1 MDFINELF
9 EIINNLPEFINN
21 LQSNVDFYAIV
32 FYVFAGI
39 TVAAGLITI
48 LSKKLMHSAMGLL
61 FALFGVAGVYAI
73 LAADF
78 IAITQVMVYI
88 GGILTLIIFGVM
100 LTTRIVDVEPKFDS
114 LGQFSVVIGTA
125 LAIIICAFFIF
136 LFVTSE
142 WKEEPLTQAP
152 QGTINSI
159 GNLLMTDYLA
169 SFIAAAILLL
179 VAFIGAALI
188 ARRKN

>member
-1 MDFINELF
+1 MDFINK
-9 EIINNLPEFINN
+9 LPEILND

-32 FYVFAGI
+32 FYGFAFLI
-39 TVAAGLITI
+39 VAAGLVTI

-61 FALFGVAGVYAI
+61 FALFGLAGIYAL

-78 IAITQVMVYI
+78 IAITQIMVYI

-100 LTTRIVDVEPKFDS
+100 LTTRIINIDIKTDS
-114 LGQFSVVIGTA
+114 LGQFSVVVGTVISVVVCIF
-125 LAIIICAFFIF
+125 LSF

-142 WKEEPLTQAP
+142 WKQEPLAP
-152 QGTINSI
+152 APTGTTNSI
-159 GNLLMTDYLA
+159 GNLLMTEYLA

>member
-1 MDFINELF
+1 MDFINELP
-9 EIINNLPEFINN
+9 ETINS
-21 LQSNVDFYAIV
+21 LQSNIDFYAIV
-32 FYVFAGI
+32 FYLFAGI
-39 TVAAGLITI
+39 TIVSGLVTI
-48 LSKKLMHSAMGLL
+48 LSKKLMRSAVGLL
-61 FALFGVAGVYAI
+61 FTLFGVAGIFAL

-78 IAITQVMVYI
+78 IAVTQVMVYI
-88 GGILTLIIFGVM
+88 GGILTLIVFGVM
-100 LTTRIVDVEPKFDS
+100 LTTRIIDVDAKLDS
-114 LGQFSVVIGTA
+114 LGQLSVAIGTI
-125 LAIIICAFFIF
+125 LAIAVGIFFIF
-136 LFVTSE
+136 IFVTAE
-142 WKEEPLTQAP
+142 WKQEPLTPAP